1 VQEQEQEEG
10 SEEQAGERAGVLGE
24 DAGER
29 QGGRRGRLHLERF
42 LRCSCSLL
50 RASPS
55 PRGRGGR
62 EEGGISR
69 GRGREEKSLVISV
82 GGWCTRLA

>member
-1 VQEQEQEEG
+1 
-10 SEEQAGERAGVLGE
+10 
-24 DAGER
+24 
-29 QGGRRGRLHLERF
+29 LHLERF